1 MRLKYLTTP
10 LLAAALPAYAI
21 PSPDLVINAFA
32 SAAQIAGLLAA
43 MSGAAL
49 LRVQSAGGGSHPRA
63 KHWLSLFGVVA
74 VLALLVNVWQYAS
87 HVSANSR
94 RLETNL
100 WRKPA
105 DWDRTFTAPTVTS
118 AELAARM
125 ARSEAMH
132 LIDVRE
138 PEEFEVTHLPG
149 AINLRYA
156 DLLLGVRQ
164 PPSDG
169 LPVVF
174 ACDSGKRSGEV
185 CEQLTRNGQPC
196 QVLEGGYPQW
206 VREDRPLSTPAY
218 GWRARFTPLPRY
230 ARDTIYL
237 DTPEVSDL
245 VQHDKARFLD
255 VRSPDEFARGHLP
268 DALNLPMRGM
278 ASDALANALAQLPRQ
293 PFVAACYDNRSCFHA
308 RVLGLKLTRLGLD
321 FRGRYTVPQEYPVP
335 AQIAAR
341 GMWPR
346 VQRVTSTAID
356 KAVEP
361 LARGLAF
368 ASARLGG
375 LVPAMLLLLLLTRLP
390 LAPLAAKAQ
399 RDRLALRA
407 IADQTTQLRA
417 HYAGD
422 HFRLHRAVQQ
432 LRRQHGLT
440 PWRNLAV
447 SLLQMGVFLVCFAAV
462 RAAAQW
468 SDESFLWLEL
478 LREPD
483 ATGALALAIG
493 ITACALTHRL
503 LVNTDMKQ
511 ATRWA
516 LGALAGGVMVW
527 LSWDL
532 SAAISLYLLA
542 SMALLWLQQRPWHVR
557 AARLRQWWRVHRHS
571 VPSLPTQA
579 LPLEH
584 CTHAS
589 AVGNKA
595 LRQGYMRLAGLPVPP
610 GWAWP
615 AHASEPGNATD
626 ALAELAALGLDPQ
639 ARYAV
644 RSSGMAEDSAAQ
656 SFAGV
661 FRSEL
666 QVPFQDVPAAMQR
679 VRASYSDAA
688 RRAPDTAAGYA
699 ASTPHR
705 GGVIVQEMVQA
716 DYAGVLFTRDPGN
729 VGAMLIEW
737 VAGLGEALASGHAT
751 PSALRVG
758 RVSGL
763 PLNST
768 TPCPLDMAPLIALA
782 RQIESL
788 FGRAQ
793 DIEWAFAQ
801 GNFYILQARDIV
813 EAPHAGDTS
822 TPHHT
827 LIEQERTRLLDLL
840 ASNACNPDEAALV
853 QTDMTADLPRPTPL
867 SLSLMQRLRGDGG
880 ATDRACER
888 LGLNW
893 NVGPHS
899 TPEVQSA
906 FGQTFVLH
914 AQAVARGPSM
924 GVMASFYLSR
934 SAKAI
939 EANFRD
945 VFLPRHQEAMRWREV
960 MDLQALTEDELVT
973 ILQTW
978 VRQFV
983 QDHYVEADVINI
995 AAEFYTRAASQAL
1008 ARKGLAPAQLAL
1020 AMVQPQAT
1028 PTLATH
1034 GHRAVHDWELSEPR
1048 YSEDPATFA
1057 QQFGE
1062 LKVQRAGDAQ
1072 AAAGDDQA
1080 TAAVNKHA
1088 SDQAID
1094 NPPPQVK
1101 RKLLHSSVARAQHF
1115 AQLKEE
1121 AKHALLRELAQ
1132 IRRLLQVLDQRLAL
1146 DGLIYHLTLDEV
1158 PALLG
1163 PTAPVLR
1170 QLAQR
1175 RREQARVFREV
1186 LVGSSLS
1193 MRELESRTDW
1203 LHAAPPSG
1211 STVPASDVLKG
1222 LRVSGH
1228 KEVTGPVR
1236 VLRHAN
1242 DLAHVRSGDIAVV
1255 ALADPQWLGAF
1266 DRAVGLVTEVGG
1278 WLAHLAILAREKELP
1293 AVFGVAQAMQHL
1305 QTGDV
1310 VSLGS
1315 DGSVRVLER
1324 AQQTPASAMP

>member
-1 MRLKYLTTP
+1 MRLKHLTFP
-10 LLAAALPAYAI
+10 LLVFAIPAYAI

-32 SAAQIAGLLAA
+32 SAAQIVGLLAA

-49 LRVQSAGGGSHPRA
+49 LRVQGAGGSAHPRTGR
-63 KHWLSLFGVVA
+63 WLFGFGVVA

-87 HVSANSR
+87 HVSADSR

-100 WRKPA
+100 WRKPS
-105 DWDRTFTAPTVTS
+105 DWDRTFAAPMITS
-118 AELAARM
+118 TELAARM
-125 ARSEAMH
+125 ANSKAMH

-156 DLLLGVRQ
+156 DLLLGLRQ
-164 PPSDG
+164 PPADG

-174 ACDSGKRSGEV
+174 VCDSGKRSGEV
-185 CEQLTRNGQPC
+185 CEQRKHQGLPC
-196 QVLEGGYPQW
+196 QVLEGGYPKW
-206 VREDRPLSTPAY
+206 AREERPLSTPAY

-245 VQHDKARFLD
+245 VQQDAARFLD

-278 ASDALANALAQLPRQ
+278 ASQALADALAQLPRQ

-335 AQIAAR
+335 AQITTR

-368 ASARLGG
+368 ASAPLGG

-399 RDRLALRA
+399 RDRQALRS
-407 IADQTTQLRA
+407 IADQTAQLRA
-417 HYAGD
+417 HYAD
-422 HFRLHRAVQQ
+422 DRFRLQRAVQQ
-432 LRRQHGLT
+432 LRRQQGLT

-483 ATGALALAIG
+483 PSGALALAIG
-493 ITACALTHRL
+493 ITACALTCRL
-503 LVNTDMKQ
+503 LVTTTVQ
-511 ATRWA
+511 RPTRWA
-516 LGALAGGVMVW
+516 LGVLAGIAMWW
-527 LSWDL
+527 LSRDM

-542 SMALLWLQQRPWHVR
+542 SMVLLWLQQRTWRER
-557 AARLRQWWRVHRHS
+557 ASLLRQWWRTQQR
-571 VPSLPTQA
+571 PAPTLTPHA
-579 LPLEH
+579 IALEH

-595 LRQGYMRLAGLPVPP
+595 LRQGQMRLAGLPVPP
-610 GWAWP
+610 GWVWP
-615 AHASEPGNATD
+615 ADSREPWDARAT
-626 ALAELAALGLDPQ
+626 LAELTALGLDRH

-644 RSSGMAEDSAAQ
+644 RSSGVAEDCAAQ

-666 QVPFQDVPAAMQR
+666 QVAWQDIPAAMQR
-679 VRASYSDAA
+679 VLASYGDAGD
-688 RRAPDTAAGYA
+688 RHAPGALAGYA
-699 ASTPHR
+699 PGTPHS
-705 GGVIVQEMVQA
+705 GGVIVQAMVKA
-716 DYAGVLFTRDPGN
+716 EYAGVLFTRDPGN

-737 VAGLGEALASGHAT
+737 VAGLGEALASGRAT
-751 PSALRVG
+751 PNALRVG

-763 PLNST
+763 PLDSN

-782 RQIESL
+782 HQIERL

-801 GNFYILQARDIV
+801 GNFTILQARDIV
-813 EAPHAGDTS
+813 DAPHEGDTS
-822 TPHHT
+822 AARHM
-827 LIEQERTRLLDLL
+827 LVAQERTRLLDLL
-840 ASNACNPDEAALV
+840 TPCACSPDAAALV

-867 SLSLMQRLRGDGG
+867 SLSLMQHLRGDGG

-893 NVGPHS
+893 NIGPHS
-899 TPEVQSA
+899 TPEIQSA
-906 FGQTFVLH
+906 FGQTFVLQ
-914 AQAVARGPSM
+914 AQALAQGPSM
-924 GVMASFYLSR
+924 GVLASFYLSR
-934 SAKAI
+934 SADAV
-939 EANFRD
+939 EAHFLQA
-945 VFLPRHQEAMRWREV
+945 FLPHYLEAMRWREV
-960 MDLQALTEDELVT
+960 MDLQALSDGELVAT
-973 ILQTW
+973 LQSWT
-978 VRQFV
+978 RQFV
-983 QDHYVEADVINI
+983 QTHYVEADVINI
-995 AAEFYTRAASQAL
+995 AAEFYTRAAAAAM
-1008 ARKGLAPAQLAL
+1008 ARKGLVPTQLVSIMAQP
-1020 AMVQPQAT
+1020 VVAT
-1028 PTLATH
+1028 TLATH
-1034 GHRAVHDWELSEPR
+1034 GHRAVHDWELSEQR
-1048 YSEDPATFA
+1048 YSEDPAAFA
-1057 QQFGE
+1057 QHFG
-1062 LKVQRAGDAQ
+1062 
-1072 AAAGDDQA
+1072 AASTQHPGNEA
-1080 TAAVNKHA
+1080 TQGQEPHA
-1088 SDQAID
+1088 
-1094 NPPPQVK
+1094 
-1101 RKLLHSSVARAQHF
+1101 RRRLLHSSIERAQRF
-1115 AQLKEE
+1115 ARLKEE

-1146 DGLIYHLTLDEV
+1146 NGLVYYLTLEEV
-1158 PALLG
+1158 PGLLG
-1163 PTAPVLR
+1163 LTAQTLR
-1170 QLAQR
+1170 QRAQLR
-1175 RREQARVFREV
+1175 HAQAQVFREV
-1186 LVGSSLS
+1186 VVGPSLS
-1193 MRELESRTDW
+1193 VRELESRTDW
-1203 LHAAPPSG
+1203 FHAAPASG
-1211 STVPASDVLKG
+1211 SVVLASATLKG

-1228 KEVTGPVR
+1228 REVTGRVR
-1236 VLRHAN
+1236 VLRDAD
-1242 DLAHVRSGDIAVV
+1242 DLVHLRPGEIAVV
-1255 ALADPQWLGAF
+1255 SLADPQWLGAF
-1266 DRAVGLVTEVGG
+1266 DRASGLVSEVGG
-1278 WLAHLAILAREKELP
+1278 WLAHLAILAREKDMP
-1293 AVFGVAQAMQHL
+1293 AVFGVAQAMQQL

-1310 VSLGS
+1310 VTLGV
-1315 DGSVRVLER
+1315 DGCVWVLEH
-1324 AQQTPASAMP
+1324 AKPASASSTP